1 MSERSQPVPHAVR
14 HVVPWWGRLGVRVAA
29 ALVVLGIVSVGA
41 SLWLSQLSA
50 EYFEA
55 RLSESLEDSRELV
68 REVEPVHQELVESHI
83 TAFEA
88 RAQLYG
94 LGLRERS
101 DPAAALPELLQGSP
115 DLRSL
120 ELHAPGHAPARVARP
135 ELPDE
140 DGDAQTY
147 DVVVPLPP
155 PHAGAELLVVFEI
168 DPAIDRRYQALG
180 ERQREINRQQSSQP
194 EIQGAVTRVVV
205 GASILVL
212 LVAITAGALVARATT
227 RKATALSRAMARVG
241 EGDLQVRAQARG
253 RDELATL
260 ARAFNLMLD
269 ELREAQSRVA
279 YLQRIGAWQ
288 GMARRIAHEIKNPL
302 TPIQLA
308 VQQLRDKD
316 PGLDPRFSALL
327 RTSVE
332 IVEDEVEGLR
342 RMVQSF
348 SQFAKVPE
356 VRTRPEPLARVLGEF
371 ERAYGH
377 LGEQDEGGRLEVT
390 VPDGEPTIA
399 ADRQLLKQAL
409 VNLVEN
415 AVLSA
420 REVRKG
426 DVHVAVGAV
435 VEPDAVVLRVD
446 DNGPGIDPER
456 RERVFEPYETS
467 RKSGTGLG
475 LAIVKKI
482 VLDHGGEIWI
492 EDSPLGGARFCLRL
506 PRVSAAP

>member
-1 MSERSQPVPHAVR
+1 
-14 HVVPWWGRLGVRVAA
+14 
-29 ALVVLGIVSVGA
+29 
-41 SLWLSQLSA
+41 
-50 EYFEA
+50 
-55 RLSESLEDSRELV
+55 
-68 REVEPVHQELVESHI
+68 
-83 TAFEA
+83 
-88 RAQLYG
+88 
-94 LGLRERS
+94 
-101 DPAAALPELLQGSP
+101 
-115 DLRSL
+115 
-120 ELHAPGHAPARVARP
+120 
-135 ELPDE
+135 
-140 DGDAQTY
+140 
-147 DVVVPLPP
+147 
-155 PHAGAELLVVFEI
+155 
-168 DPAIDRRYQALG
+168 
-180 ERQREINRQQSSQP
+180 
-194 EIQGAVTRVVV
+194 
-205 GASILVL
+205 
-212 LVAITAGALVARATT
+212 
-227 RKATALSRAMARVG
+227 
-241 EGDLQVRAQARG
+241 
-253 RDELATL
+253 
-260 ARAFNLMLD
+260 MLD
-269 ELREAQSRVA
+269 ELAQAQVRVA

-356 VRTRPEPLARVLGEF
+356 VRTRPEPLRRVLDEF
-371 ERAYGH
+371 RRAYGH
-377 LGEQDEGGRLEVT
+377 LGEDEGGRLSVEVPEDALE
-390 VPDGEPTIA
+390 VS

-420 REVRKG
+420 REVRPG
-426 DVHVAVGAV
+426 DVHVVVGV
-435 VEPDAVVLRVD
+435 VALPDAVVVHVD
-446 DNGPGIDPER
+446 DNGPGVAPER

-492 EDSPLGGARFCLRL
+492 EESPLGGARFCLRL
-506 PRVSAAP
+506 PRVPATASLGGASRSSSAAPKA

>member
-1 MSERSQPVPHAVR
+1 MSERPKPRSGVPIVQP
-14 HVVPWWGRLGVRVAA
+14 VPWWGRLGVRVAA

-41 SLWLSQLSA
+41 SLWLAQLSV

-55 RLSESLEDSRELV
+55 RLRESLDQSRELAQ
-68 REVEPVHQELVESHI
+68 EVEPVHRDLIEAHI
-83 TAFEA
+83 AAFEA
-88 RAQLYG
+88 RAQVIALT
-94 LGLRERS
+94 LGGRP
-101 DPAAALPELLQGSP
+101 DPAAGLAELLEQHP
-115 DLRSL
+115 DLRQV
-120 ELHAPGHAPARVARP
+120 ELHAPGRDPVQASRPAP
-135 ELPDE
+135 PDE

-147 DVVVPLPP
+147 DVAVPLPP
-155 PHAGAELLVVFEI
+155 PHATSELLVVFDI
-168 DPAIDRRYQALG
+168 DPTIDRRYQALG
-180 ERQREINRQQSSQP
+180 ERQREIGQQRSSQG
-194 EIQGAVTRVVV
+194 EIEAAVIQVVV
-205 GASILVL
+205 GAGVLVL
-212 LVAITAGALVARATT
+212 LLAIAAGVLVARATT

-253 RDELATL
+253 RDELASL

-269 ELREAQSRVA
+269 ELAQAQARVA

-356 VRTRPEPLARVLGEF
+356 VRTRPEPLHRVLGEF

-377 LGEQDEGGRLEVT
+377 LGEDEGGRLEVE
-390 VPDGEPTIA
+390 VPQGELTIA

-426 DVHVAVGAV
+426 DVHVTVGVV

-446 DNGPGIDPER
+446 DNGPGIAPER

-492 EDSPLGGARFCLRL
+492 EESPLGGARFCLRL
-506 PRVSAAP
+506 PRAAAG

>member
-1 MSERSQPVPHAVR
+1 MNEPRLLSPI
-14 HVVPWWGRLGVRVAA
+14 PWWGRLGVRVTV
-29 ALVVLGIVSVGA
+29 ALVVLGVVSVGA
-41 SLWLSQLSA
+41 SLYL
-50 EYFEA
+50 A
-55 RLSESLEDSRELV
+55 RLSVEYFDARLFEALEQSRELAE
-68 REVEPVHQELVESHI
+68 EVEPVHHELVDAHI
-83 TAFEA
+83 AAFEA
-88 RAQLYG
+88 RAQVFALS
-94 LGLRERS
+94 LPASPE
-101 DPAAALPELLQGSP
+101 PAAALQDRLEREPDVRALGLSGPDRAPVEVGRPLATADDDPPETYEVLVPVPQQGRGAR
-115 DLRSL
+115 LRV
-120 ELHAPGHAPARVARP
+120 EF
-135 ELPDE
+135 D
-140 DGDAQTY
+140 
-147 DVVVPLPP
+147 
-155 PHAGAELLVVFEI
+155 I

-180 ERQREINRQQSSQP
+180 ERKREIGQQRSSQA
-194 EIQGAVTRVVV
+194 ELEGAVVQVVA
-205 GASILVL
+205 GAGVLVL
-212 LVAITAGALVARATT
+212 LLAIAAGALVARATT
-227 RKATALSRAMARVG
+227 RKATALSRAMARVA

-253 RDELATL
+253 RDELASL

-269 ELREAQSRVA
+269 ELAQAQVRVA

-342 RMVQSF
+342 RMVSSF

-356 VRTRPEPLARVLGEF
+356 VRPKPEPVSRVLREF

-377 LGEQDEGGRLEVT
+377 LHDDEGGRLDVEMPRDDV
-390 VPDGEPTIA
+390 VIA

-420 REVRKG
+420 REVAPG
-426 DVHVAVGAV
+426 QVHVAVGV
-435 VEPDAVVLRVD
+435 SVEAGSVVLHVD
-446 DNGPGIDPER
+446 DNGPGIELQR

-492 EDSPLGGARFCLRL
+492 DGSSLGGARFCLRL
-506 PRVSAAP
+506 PRVRDEG

>member
-1 MSERSQPVPHAVR
+1 MRELPSSTVPL
-14 HVVPWWGRLGVRVAA
+14 WGRLGVRVTA
-29 ALVVLGIVSVGA
+29 ALVVLGIISVGA
-41 SLWLSQLSA
+41 SLYLTRKTVD
-50 EYFEA
+50 YFDA
-55 RLSESLEDSRELV
+55 RVRESLDAERALTEQVEPFQADLIEAKKSAFQARAQVIALTLPPDEEPAPFLRRVLDDEDDVRELV
-68 REVEPVHQELVESHI
+68 LAV
-83 TAFEA
+83 
-88 RAQLYG
+88 
-94 LGLRERS
+94 GLR
-101 DPAAALPELLQGSP
+101 DPV
-115 DLRSL
+115 
-120 ELHAPGHAPARVARP
+120 RVRR
-135 ELPDE
+135 LDVDE
-140 DGDAQTY
+140 GDGTQTY
-147 DVVVPLPP
+147 DVERDLPP
-155 PHAGAELLVVFEI
+155 PFREATLTVVFDI
-168 DPAIDRRYQALG
+168 DPAIDARYQALG
-180 ERQREINRQQSSQP
+180 ERQREIGLQRSDQG
-194 EIQGAVTRVVV
+194 EIEEAVFQVVLGA
-205 GASILVL
+205 GLLVL
-212 LVAITAGALVARATT
+212 LLAIAAGVVVARATT
-227 RKATALSRAMARVG
+227 RKATALSRAMAKVA
-241 EGDLQVRAQARG
+241 EGDLTVRAQARG

-269 ELREAQSRVA
+269 ELAQAQARVA

-316 PGLDPRFSALL
+316 PGHDERFSAML

-342 RMVQSF
+342 RMVTSF
-348 SQFAKVPE
+348 SQFAKVPQVQVE
-356 VRTRPEPLARVLGEF
+356 PETLSRVLREF

-377 LGEQDEGGRLEVT
+377 LGEDGGGELT
-390 VPDGEPTIA
+390 VDVPKEELTIH

-420 REVRKG
+420 RELRGEGVEVRVSV
-426 DVHVAVGAV
+426 DVEPAV
-435 VEPDAVVLRVD
+435 VVIHVD
-446 DNGPGIDPER
+446 DNGPGIPEDR

-492 EDSPLGGARFCLRL
+492 DESALGGARFSLRL
-506 PRVSAAP
+506 RRVLGA